1 MKSIKYYVRK
11 THRYLG
17 LFIGVQLLLWSVG
30 GLYFS
35 WMDID
40 KIHGD
45 HLVNIPKDEIIIHDN
60 LLSPD
65 EALVM
70 AGMDDER
77 IKSIQLKTIKNKNY
91 YRLQK
96 IDSSFILINAITGKT
111 KKSMSKEEARIFAK
125 KLFKPNDDIQDIEYI
140 TKDNISEHTQYR
152 GGKLPAWAISFNHST
167 NSVIY
172 LSAEKGTFEK
182 IRSKQWRLFD
192 FLWMM
197 HIMDFN
203 ERENFNNTFLKGF
216 SILSLLTILSGFL
229 LFYQSSRTIRKIKKK
244 LIN

>member
-45 HLVNIPKDEIIIHDN
+45 HLVNIPKTEIILQDN
-60 LLSPD
+60 LLSPNK
-65 EALVM
+65 ALDI
-70 AGMDDER
+70 AKINDKR
-77 IKSIQLKTIKNKNY
+77 IKSIELKSVGNKNY
-91 YRLQK
+91 YRLQNK
-96 IDSSFILINAITGKT
+96 DSSYTLINAITGKT

-125 KLFKPNDDIQDIEYI
+125 KLFKPNDEIQDIEYV

-152 GGKLPAWAISFNHST
+152 GGELPAWAISFNHST

-244 LIN
+244 LIK